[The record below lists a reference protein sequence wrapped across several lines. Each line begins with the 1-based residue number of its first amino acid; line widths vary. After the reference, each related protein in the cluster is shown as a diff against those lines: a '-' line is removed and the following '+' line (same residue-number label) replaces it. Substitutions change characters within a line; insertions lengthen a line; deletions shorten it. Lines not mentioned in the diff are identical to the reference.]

1 MMIVMRL
8 CWKCLVGIS
17 VYACALPALAMADEA
32 EKPNILFFIT
42 DDESWLE
49 RSAYGWSK
57 LPTPHFD
64 RVARQGVLF
73 TNGFTS
79 APSCAPSRG
88 SVLTGRNFWELKQG
102 ALIQAW
108 LPKEFP
114 LFPQLLANQGYHVG
128 STNKVWG
135 PGVYNENSHGP
146 EVCGTRYEDAKVS
159 KAIPGISTC
168 DYAAN
173 FKLFLEDRRPGQPFF
188 FWAGL
193 SEPHG
198 PYGAKNYE
206 LLETECG
213 FTLDDVSLPPTMED
227 TIENRRTRANFLYEV
242 CYADRHLGRM
252 LAALEAIGELENTLV
267 VVTSDNGTSGIPQ
280 SKATLYDLGVHEP
293 LAMMWLQRVAAG
305 RTVDRLCEFR
315 RLRPHVS
322 GGRRNQT
329 SRRNDRPQFAA
340 VARIGEIRT
349 HRGGPQLHR
358 DRAGMAWRVRSGK
371 PVGQS
376 DPRRQLR
383 VRCLVRQR
391 RCGGKTAVQP
401 AGRDSNEN
409 RVLRH
414 GERSLA
420 ATRSGERSRVHEAEG
435 ATGEKAGEVGQQ
447 TGDPRVTGEMDIFR
461 ATRQYVQ
468 ERKRGGYKRQAP

>member
-1 MMIVMRL
+1 MIRMRL

-17 VYACALPALAMADEA
+17 VFACTLPALAMADES

-128 STNKVWG
+128 STHKVWG

-146 EVCGTRYEDAKVS
+146 EVCGKRYEDAKVS
-159 KAIPGISTC
+159 KAVPGISTC

-198 PYGAKNYE
+198 PYGAKNHE

-213 FTLDDVSLPPTMED
+213 FTLDDVSVPPTMED
-227 TIENRRTRANFLYEV
+227 TIENRRKRANFLYEI

-280 SKATLYDLGVHEP
+280 SKATPYDLGVHEP
-293 LAMMWLQRVAAG
+293 LAMMWPQRVASG
-305 RTVDRLCEFR
+305 RTVTDF
-315 RLRPHVS
+315 VS
-322 GGRRNQT
+322 
-329 SRRNDRPQFAA
+329 FADFA
-340 VARIGEIRT
+340 PTFLEVAGIK
-349 HRGGPQLHR
+349 PP
-358 DRAGMAWRVRSGK
+358 AGMTGRSVLPLLESVKSGRIEADRSFIVTGLEWHGEFDPESRSGRAIRDDNYAYVAWYGNVDADGK
-371 PVGQS
+371 PLSNQQVVIPTRIEFYDLVN
-376 DPRRQLR
+376 DPWQQHDLANDPEYAKQKERLARKLR
-383 VRCLVRQR
+383 
-391 RCGGKTAVQP
+391 
-401 AGRDSNEN
+401 
-409 RVLRH
+409 
-414 GERSLA
+414 
-420 ATRSGERSRVHEAEG
+420 
-435 ATGEKAGEVGQQ
+435 EVGQQ